1 MGWLLVPQY
10 PAVGSIRICIAD
22 GSSSHFEKH
31 LVQWRLAEPATNIGW
46 SAWVTE
52 EAISRPSLPSLCRLS
67 HKVLP
72 HLKLWLWS
80 GTTSGGAGWL
90 RQTWLY
96 SEPNL

>member
-31 LVQWRLAEPATNIGW
+31 LVQCRLAEPATNIGW

-67 HKVLP
+67 GNGIRENFYI
-72 HLKLWLWS
+72 
-80 GTTSGGAGWL
+80 GTGPASATLSVATTLGGMRSQL
-90 RQTWLY
+90 T
-96 SEPNL
+96 